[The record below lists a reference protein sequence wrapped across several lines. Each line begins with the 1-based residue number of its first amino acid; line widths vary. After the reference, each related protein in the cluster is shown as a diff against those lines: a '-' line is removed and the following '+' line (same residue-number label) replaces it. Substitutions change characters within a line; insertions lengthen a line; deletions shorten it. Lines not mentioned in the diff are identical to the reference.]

1 MHNQHDPIIERQ
13 VESTV
18 IDTDSSARQIRRSRE
33 SEMNPSMGTPVFLTK
48 FAASVLS
55 FGVVLTALSSC
66 TTDDAPIASSESSP
80 TSSIDALPSST
91 SSSIDTLPSSS
102 TSEASESG
110 PGPQTPACGIVE
122 VTTDEVIAGVQF
134 PIGRYQINTFGM
146 SCEEVMGDDG
156 FFSTFL
162 QLADD
167 DELPEPWSYLEGV
180 VGAPKFVTGPSVGF
194 RVERVAD

>member
-1 MHNQHDPIIERQ
+1 MPG
-13 VESTV
+13 
-18 IDTDSSARQIRRSRE
+18 SSAVRPHGFKPGSYPIRTSQKTRRRYRPGHAQPTRPHNRASSRIDRHRHRQFH
-33 SEMNPSMGTPVFLTK
+33 PT
-48 FAASVLS
+48 
-55 FGVVLTALSSC
+55 
-66 TTDDAPIASSESSP
+66 DAPIASSESSP
-80 TSSIDALPSST
+80 TSSIDTLPSST
-91 SSSIDTLPSSS
+91 SSSIETLPSSS

-122 VTTDEVIAGVQF
+122 VTTDEVISGVQF
-134 PIGRYQINTFGM
+134 PIGRDQINTFGM

-156 FFSTFL
+156 FFSKFL

-194 RVERVAD
+194 RVERVAN